1 MKVLSEVVREKS
13 FALWAKALKEPGR
26 SSGEHAPVIHLTFR
40 LEGSFDIR
48 KHYTTGEESEAQIAV
63 LGWAEPAGDDGAYT
77 VQFSELGRPPAC
89 DGKTALTIEP
99 KDRLGLT
106 KQILGLFT
114 YQVVGRCLE
123 TTVSVQAFQPKEIIM
138 PFARID
144 LAQGKTPEYRA
155 TVGDIVYEGI
165 VGVLKAPDG
174 DRFMV
179 IGEHKPENFVFDPNF
194 LDIKRSPDLIYIQ
207 VTSTVGNTKEQKL
220 AFFRQV
226 ADELNRRL
234 SVRREDVFISLVFV
248 DREDWSFGNG
258 EPW

>member
-1 MKVLSEVVREKS
+1 
-13 FALWAKALKEPGR
+13 
-26 SSGEHAPVIHLTFR
+26 
-40 LEGSFDIR
+40 
-48 KHYTTGEESEAQIAV
+48 
-63 LGWAEPAGDDGAYT
+63 
-77 VQFSELGRPPAC
+77 
-89 DGKTALTIEP
+89 
-99 KDRLGLT
+99 
-106 KQILGLFT
+106 
-114 YQVVGRCLE
+114 
-123 TTVSVQAFQPKEIIM
+123 M

-144 LAQGKTPEYRA
+144 LIKGKSSDYRA
-155 TVGDIVYEGI
+155 KVADIVYEGI

-179 IGEHKPENFVFDPNF
+179 IGEHAPENFVFDPNF

-248 DREDWSFGNG
+248 NREDWSFGNG

>member
-1 MKVLSEVVREKS
+1 
-13 FALWAKALKEPGR
+13 
-26 SSGEHAPVIHLTFR
+26 
-40 LEGSFDIR
+40 
-48 KHYTTGEESEAQIAV
+48 
-63 LGWAEPAGDDGAYT
+63 
-77 VQFSELGRPPAC
+77 
-89 DGKTALTIEP
+89 
-99 KDRLGLT
+99 
-106 KQILGLFT
+106 
-114 YQVVGRCLE
+114 
-123 TTVSVQAFQPKEIIM
+123 M

-155 TVGDIVYEGI
+155 TVGDVVYQGI
-165 VGVLKAPDG
+165 VGILKAPDG

-179 IGEHKPENFVFDPNF
+179 IGEHAPENFVYDPNF
-194 LDIKRSPDLIYIQ
+194 LEINRSPDLIYIQ

-226 ADELNRRL
+226 ADELHRRL